1 MALLVFLTF
10 LSLIVNQYV
19 PVWMKDS
26 ESAHMNT
33 ALGQFSQFKSSV
45 DLQMLAVRSAQE
57 QRRQHVPVTAFA
69 PVTLGIDGV
78 PIFTSPTPGTLETL
92 PNEAPWNVWF
102 RKTLAGTTYEVNE
115 SSSGVVR
122 LSVSNRYFVA
132 QDIIYENGA
141 VIRAQRDGQF
151 VRVEPPILADLDNQ
165 TVSLGYVLFSL
176 FGTSSLSGTTT
187 EGVNHKV
194 VGDNLFVHTNVT
206 SDAYINGTSR
216 YGVAWYDFLNVTL
229 ASSYAISAEA
239 YKGGTCSS
247 GTYRFCRSLSGAQ
260 LNFIWVDNPYYHVE
274 ATWNS
279 ATRLYRIRV
288 TIQNDATDT
297 DAVVPRITLFSLEH
311 GFINVAAG
319 SVNTGSI

>member
-141 VIRAQRDGQF
+141 VIRA
-151 VRVEPPILADLDNQ
+151 
-165 TVSLGYVLFSL
+165 
-176 FGTSSLSGTTT
+176 
-187 EGVNHKV
+187 
-194 VGDNLFVHTNVT
+194 
-206 SDAYINGTSR
+206 
-216 YGVAWYDFLNVTL
+216 
-229 ASSYAISAEA
+229 
-239 YKGGTCSS
+239 
-247 GTYRFCRSLSGAQ
+247 
-260 LNFIWVDNPYYHVE
+260 
-274 ATWNS
+274 
-279 ATRLYRIRV
+279 
-288 TIQNDATDT
+288 
-297 DAVVPRITLFSLEH
+297 
-311 GFINVAAG
+311 
-319 SVNTGSI
+319 